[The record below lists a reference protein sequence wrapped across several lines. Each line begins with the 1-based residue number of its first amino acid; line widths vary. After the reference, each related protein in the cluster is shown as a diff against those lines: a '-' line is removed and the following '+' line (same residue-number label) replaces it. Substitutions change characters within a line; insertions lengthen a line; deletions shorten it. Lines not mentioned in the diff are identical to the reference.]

1 MPGSMGGTVLL
12 HNYNTWKTGTLQES
26 RVEGL
31 QYTPTRSDYHNY
43 SLIVSAMA
51 RSFLHQAQ
59 LL

>member
-1 MPGSMGGTVLL
+1 MRSSTVL

-31 QYTPTRSDYHNY
+31 QHTPTRSDYHNY